1 MSVFSLADIVNL
13 CTFWPKHTLSSTTF
27 TCTSDSVEALYS
39 GCGHIPNT
47 VYAYRHRNI
56 PVYMVASILELPFI
70 NAEPTDVTATTPCGL
85 SMCICLLSVDFM
97 NKMCTC
103 NKFPIKP
110 GIFQVWG

>member
-27 TCTSDSVEALYS
+27 TCTSNSVEALYS

-70 NAEPTDVTATTPCGL
+70 NAEPTDVTA
-85 SMCICLLSVDFM
+85 SVSSHNSLWTEHVHMSSFSG
-97 NKMCTC
+97 
-103 NKFPIKP
+103 FYE
-110 GIFQVWG
+110 